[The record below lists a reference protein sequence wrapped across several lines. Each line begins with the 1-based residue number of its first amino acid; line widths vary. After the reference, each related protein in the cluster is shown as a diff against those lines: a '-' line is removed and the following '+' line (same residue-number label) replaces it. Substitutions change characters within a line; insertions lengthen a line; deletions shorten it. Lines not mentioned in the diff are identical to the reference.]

1 MRILENVSHFEEDK
15 IKRVH
20 KIIEKVIYKY
30 EKVDNNIYTNID
42 ILLDILKELNDFD
55 LVKLIGKNKDKD
67 SEIAQL
73 ESSAANK
80 EIEIARLNEYLVIQ
94 EKTKVKPDELKEL
107 ESEIEKI
114 SGSAQISEGISNS
127 LNALGEENESVS
139 HAIKTAIKHLVN
151 LTKYDVNLE
160 KIANGLEAGLDDIAI
175 AQSELTAYLNGLDSD
190 PAYFDSVYVA
200 GRLLGDDH
208 IGQHSHDGTF
218 SNVSNPSSWVESCQQ
233 NGFDNCFNIFGGC
246 PDQCGTITGYEVEYN
261 NSGRQDLFKA
271 TPQGGISFYFS
282 QQASAA
288 VDFAQSNSF
297 GNSGFRNYILASED
311 PQSSNTGNYPY
322 NVTLDQ
328 NAVQWINNGNY
339 HQPHDHQSS
348 SYSITKGTMTI
359 PTTYSINN
367 LGTGNIAPV
376 NAPQQAIGT
385 IQIET
390 DTPV

>member
-1 MRILENVSHFEEDK
+1 MAINYNSLKSLKGTSIGTIVAWSGDIATIPKGWIRCDGTEKQVSDYPLLYQILGTRYGGTANVSFVLPSVAGKGLVDYHTSHQNISGIGMSDTFKNLINNTNDVANS
-15 IKRVH
+15 ISPSPSSNIDLRVNQTAF
-20 KIIEKVIYKY
+20 
-30 EKVDNNIYTNID
+30 NNIKANVVGQA
-42 ILLDILKELNDFD
+42 LN
-55 LVKLIGKNKDKD
+55 
-67 SEIAQL
+67 
-73 ESSAANK
+73 
-80 EIEIARLNEYLVIQ
+80 
-94 EKTKVKPDELKEL
+94 
-107 ESEIEKI
+107 
-114 SGSAQISEGISNS
+114 
-127 LNALGEENESVS
+127 
-139 HAIKTAIKHLVN
+139 
-151 LTKYDVNLE
+151 
-160 KIANGLEAGLDDIAI
+160 
-175 AQSELTAYLNGLDSD
+175 D

-218 SNVSNPSSWVESCQQ
+218 TNVSNPSSWVESCQQ

-261 NSGRQDLFKA
+261 TSGRQDLFKA
-271 TPQGGISFYFS
+271 TPQGGISFYWS

-311 PQSSNTGNYPY
+311 PQSSNTGSYPY

-376 NAPQQAIGT
+376 NAPQQGIGT

-390 DTPV
+390 DTPVCQVMYIIRAY